1 MVAMCPM
8 CISAVTWIA
17 AGAVSTST
25 GGIAAVVVSKFRS
38 KRREDNVMHKEEDME
53 MAKVVNIKTR
63 RNTT

>member
-1 MVAMCPM
+1 MCPM

-38 KRREDNVMHKEEDME
+38 KRREDNVMHKEGME
-53 MAKVVNIKTR
+53 MAKVGNITTR
-63 RNTT
+63 RNNT

>member
-25 GGIAAVVVSKFRS
+25 GGIAAAVVSKFRS
-38 KRREDNVMHKEEDME
+38 KKREDDAMQGEEDMDP
-53 MAKVVNIKTR
+53 AKAVNGQTGS
-63 RNTT
+63 NNE